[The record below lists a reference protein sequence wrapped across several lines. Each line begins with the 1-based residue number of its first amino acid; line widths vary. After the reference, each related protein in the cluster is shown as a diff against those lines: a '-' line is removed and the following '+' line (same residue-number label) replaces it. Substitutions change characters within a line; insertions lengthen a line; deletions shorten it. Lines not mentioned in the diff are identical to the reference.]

1 MYNRNIFTDS
11 KPSRWETLAD
21 YTLSLAI
28 ALALTMAALAFFDI
42 L

>member
-11 KPSRWETLAD
+11 KPSRLESALDYMLA
-21 YTLSLAI
+21 LAI
-28 ALALTMAALAFFDI
+28 ALALTMASLAFFDI